1 VARDRTDDSF
11 ILVANQN
18 TRILIGGPVYPR
30 RENKYSPPKNVEKP
44 IRLFPRTR
52 HPHWRGVYNL
62 TLFLFEG
69 ACVNKEVLFATGEW
83 VTEVIVY
90 KGHGVIT
97 VDEMGTVQYV
107 NAEAEKLTGWRE
119 SEAKGKP
126 WQEVFSLLRSKP
138 QSRMNKMFKL
148 VAGGRVTVK
157 VEEGN
162 CLYLVPRVGEIIPIQ
177 CRIAPARTTDDDCH
191 GILLDFQNVALIKD
205 EREFE
210 SVSAQPRY
218 LQ

>member
-1 VARDRTDDSF
+1 MGCCLLVRWREQERTNLLQFDSF
-11 ILVANQN
+11 
-18 TRILIGGPVYPR
+18 
-30 RENKYSPPKNVEKP
+30 
-44 IRLFPRTR
+44 
-52 HPHWRGVYNL
+52 
-62 TLFLFEG
+62 FLFEG
-69 ACVNKEVLFATGEW
+69 GSVNKENFFATGDW
-83 VTEVIVY
+83 VTEVLVY

-97 VDEMGTVQYV
+97 IDHMGNIQYV
-107 NAEAEKLTGWRE
+107 NAEAEQLTGWRE

-138 QSRMNKMFKL
+138 QSRMSKMVKL
-148 VAGGRVTVK
+148 VIDRKVTVK

-162 CLYLVPRVGEIIPIQ
+162 CLYLVTREGEIIPIQ
-177 CRIAPARTTDDDCH
+177 CRIAPARTTDDDRH
-191 GILLDFQNVALIKD
+191 GVLLDFQSVALIKD

>member
-1 VARDRTDDSF
+1 
-11 ILVANQN
+11 
-18 TRILIGGPVYPR
+18 
-30 RENKYSPPKNVEKP
+30 
-44 IRLFPRTR
+44 
-52 HPHWRGVYNL
+52 
-62 TLFLFEG
+62 
-69 ACVNKEVLFATGEW
+69 VNKENLFATGEW
-83 VTEVIVY
+83 VTEVLVY

-97 VDEMGTVQYV
+97 VDQIGIVQYV
-107 NAEAEKLTGWRE
+107 NAAAEKLTGWRE

-138 QSRMNKMFKL
+138 QSRMNRMVKL

-157 VEEGN
+157 VEESN
-162 CLYLVPRVGEIIPIQ
+162 CLYLAPRKGEIIPIQ
-177 CRIAPARTTDDDCH
+177 CRIAPARTTDDDRH
-191 GILLDFQNVALIKD
+191 GILLDFQSVALIKD